1 MSEGFI
7 QELFFL
13 FVDKKSFLGKKV
25 NWYKEVI
32 FFFDVSIVYLMCNV
46 LVELL

>member
-7 QELFFL
+7 LELFFL
-13 FVDKKSFLGKKV
+13 FVDEKSFLGEKV
-25 NWYKEVI
+25 NQYKEVI

-46 LVELL
+46 FVELL